1 MLKFPPKNI
10 LGLFDDVW
18 KELNP
23 FQVLFDAV
31 EETKDNYRVEIDMRY
46 INELVHIEVLE
57 EAESLLELD
66 IFARDGRFIVR
77 GEYYVGDYLL
87 AGILKVREVGFHA
100 EFVPVWVKSNH
111 VRFRIDSFR
120 IWNKKKRKFDLVRW
134 IARLFPYNRTLILK
148 ELVNLYP
155 HILSLTKLQNEVRL
169 NLNYFLNKAKLNSE
183 VVKVHKVLL
192 ETNRLILFI
201 RSTVVLK
208 PLADF
213 FGSDVVKV
221 YSIPNQK
228 MESGK

>member
-10 LGLFDDVW
+10 FNLFDDML
-18 KELNP
+18 KEMNP

-31 EETKDNYRVEIDMRY
+31 EETRDNYRVEIDMRY

-66 IFARDGRFIVR
+66 ILAREGKLIIR

-87 AGILKVREVGFHA
+87 AGLLKVREVGFHA
-100 EFVPVWVKSNH
+100 EFVPVWVKGNQ

-120 IWNKKKRKFDLVRW
+120 VWNKTKRKFDLVKW
-134 IARLFPYNRTLILK
+134 ITKLFPYNQTLILK
-148 ELVNLYP
+148 ELVSLYP
-155 HILSLTKLQNEVRL
+155 HILSLTKFQNEVRL
-169 NLNYFLNKAKLNSE
+169 NLNYFLKKANLNSE

-192 ETNRLILFI
+192 ETNRLILLI

-221 YSIPNQK
+221 YSLPNK
-228 MESGK
+228 TGPGK